1 MERLKAAA
9 ASSMLVLLIIM
20 LLPAGL
26 LTLSVSAELELS
38 IPLYRNPRIDGAVS
52 TDEYPVEQLNLSWV
66 KAYAVHND
74 SHLFFAAVLSNACR
88 TVDLLFNTGVLNST
102 VLTVST
108 TRYAVNRS
116 GELKYFYGHGEDWI
130 EEPAGGVLLKVVNST
145 VSWTIELAIPL
156 SKLDVYPNTRR
167 TLGFALVASG
177 AGVNYSWPVNAI
189 PRNPSTWGAVSSPDN
204 WATKCDIALEGVY
217 LNKKSLIA
225 GSNLT
230 LILVLRNSGDAAI
243 PDYLVTIMIDDVLLE
258 NATGSQLGLKTPM
271 LEDDWVRYERLV
283 PSIPEGSHVVK
294 AWVKALNV
302 FHDSNEDNNFGEAGF
317 SARYAEIRVFGTPGI
332 MVSLDNESQVIS
344 DETGVVFHVT
354 SGVKT
359 LRVQEIHCPT
369 EGLRYVFTRWERDG
383 STIFSPELVLTVEGD
398 IRLTA
403 EHRREYLVNLSF
415 VDRDNAPLTPSFYV
429 CTLTNNTV
437 YNGTLRSIWMTA
449 GDLRLTMVK
458 YGGLNVLD
466 EARVEHVSEPKAVR
480 VSCNVVSGSV
490 RVVDPF
496 SMPIEGAELRVVFM
510 NNTQANYV
518 TGPGGAVN
526 ISRVAGGELTVTV
539 TNLGYSATV
548 KLSFLTERE
557 VTIRIPMSMN
567 VVLIIIGVFSIV
579 LAIIVFKIL
588 RGRERPA
595 PRKTEEYEFEEL

>member
-1 MERLKAAA
+1 MERLRVAA

-20 LLPAGL
+20 LPPAGF

-38 IPLYRNPRIDGAVS
+38 IPLYRNPRVDGAVS
-52 TDEYPVEQLNLSWV
+52 TGEYPVEQLNLSWV
-66 KAYAVHND
+66 KAYAVHNN
-74 SHLFFAAVLSNACR
+74 SHLFFAMVLSNACR
-88 TVDLLFNTGVLNST
+88 TVDLLFNTGVLNSS

-116 GELKYFYGHGEDWI
+116 GVLKYFYGHGEDWI
-130 EEPAGGVLLKVVNST
+130 EEPAGSVLLKVVNGT
-145 VSWTIELAIPL
+145 VSWTMELAIPL
-156 SKLDVYPNTRR
+156 SKLDVYPNSRR

-177 AGVNYSWPVNAI
+177 AGVNYSWPFNTV

-217 LNKKSLIA
+217 LDKKSLIA

-243 PDYLVTIMIDDVLLE
+243 PDYLVTIMIDDVLLV

-271 LEDDWVRYERLV
+271 VEDDWVRYERLV
-283 PSIPEGSHVVK
+283 PSVPEGSHVVK

-317 SARYAEIRVFGTPGI
+317 TAKYAEIRVFGTPGVT
-332 MVSLDNESQVIS
+332 VSLDNESRTIS
-344 DETGVVFHVT
+344 DETGVVFYVT

-359 LRVQEIHCPT
+359 LRVQEIHCPS
-369 EGLRYVFTRWERDG
+369 EGLRYVFTRWVRDG
-383 STIFSPELVLTVEGD
+383 STTFSPELVLTVDGD

-403 EHRREYLVNLSF
+403 EHRKEYLVNLSF

-429 CTLTNNTV
+429 CTLANNTV
-437 YNGTLRSIWMTA
+437 YNGTLRSIWTTA

-466 EARVEHVSEPKAVR
+466 EARVEQVSEPKAVR

-496 SMPIEGAELRVVFM
+496 SMPIEGAELRVIFM
-510 NNTQANYV
+510 NNTQAKYV
-518 TGPGGAVN
+518 TGPGGAVD

-557 VTIRIPMSMN
+557 ATIRIPMSMN